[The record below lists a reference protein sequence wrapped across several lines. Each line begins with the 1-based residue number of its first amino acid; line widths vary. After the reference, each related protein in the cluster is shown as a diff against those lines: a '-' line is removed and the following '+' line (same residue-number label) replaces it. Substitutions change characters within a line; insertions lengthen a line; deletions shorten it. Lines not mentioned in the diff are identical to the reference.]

1 MVTAPEGAI
10 RRAAR
15 RRLAVFSFL
24 LLLNCPSLLHADLLL
39 GIPWSSNRQ
48 LRAIAAVAPQVRYA
62 TPGLIFAA
70 ADDDG
75 LRRLRAQGFHPF
87 LIDRPAPGD
96 AYYLTEHLE
105 LPLRAEAVL
114 LHAEGSEWALLRLP
128 LEGFAAALES
138 HDFLWPLPESY
149 SLRGWLETVP
159 RHKPTT
165 LAAAGTVA
173 ELMARVEVE
182 NLERHVRVLA
192 LIDPDRESTGDNL
205 RTRYALRSETLEAA
219 AYIRDRM
226 AEYLGTAGVRIEEFS
241 IPELDHQGVSM
252 RNVVGTLPGSDP
264 EAGHYVVCAHYDA
277 IASRTPGPWD
287 WRSDPAP
294 GADDNAS
301 GVALLLESARV
312 LAGRSFPWSVR
323 FIAFSGEEI
332 GLWGSRAHAVQAAA
346 REDRLIGV
354 LNFDM
359 IGYNHLRRRLEL
371 VTNPA
376 SRWMVQWLVEANER
390 YGIGLK
396 LDVLEDS
403 AARLS
408 DHAPFWARGYDAILA
423 IENYLPTDPDTP
435 GVRNGDY
442 RINTQYHTLADVP
455 DSINYELVRRAT
467 QLVVAGLGQYG
478 VEEGEPNLAVFSGDL
493 RGDSRDNLRL
503 RIANIGLGRL
513 EGSYRVRVSRCAAD
527 SSDCR
532 PIYDEAGGGPLEAGA
547 VEDVSIP
554 WDRFGEMVFL
564 FEVDP
569 EDAIAESNEADNRA
583 LQRLRLVPQSAIKVY
598 PNPYRPGGERFLSF
612 GGLPPGSRLRIMTL
626 GGDLVWSAGAGRSR
640 EPLRW
645 HGQNESGFSVGSGVY
660 VYLIAGPGGEKV
672 KVGKIVVMR
681 QGPVGH

>member
-1 MVTAPEGAI
+1 MTAPEGAGW
-10 RRAAR
+10 RAAPR
-15 RRLAVFSFL
+15 HHAVFSLL
-24 LLLNCPSLLHADLLL
+24 LLLNFPSLLQADLLL
-39 GIPWSSNRQ
+39 GIPWTSPRQ

-62 TPGLIFAA
+62 APGLVFAA
-70 ADDDG
+70 ADAEG
-75 LRRLRAQGFHPF
+75 LRQLRAQGFHPF
-87 LIDRPAPGD
+87 LIDRPGPGD
-96 AYYLTEHLE
+96 RYYLTEHLE
-105 LPLRAEAVL
+105 RPLREGAVL
-114 LHAEGSEWALLRLP
+114 LHEAGPEWALLRLP
-128 LEGFAAALES
+128 RDGFAAALES

-149 SLRGWLETVP
+149 SLRGWLEAVP
-159 RHKPTT
+159 RRKPTIR
-165 LAAAGTVA
+165 AAGGTVA
-173 ELMARVEVE
+173 ELMARVEVA
-182 NLERHVRVLA
+182 NIERHVQVLA
-192 LIDPDRESTGDNL
+192 LIDPEGQSTAGNL
-205 RTRYALRSETLEAA
+205 STRYAFRSETLEAA

-226 AEYLGTAGVRIEEFS
+226 AEYLGTGGVETEEFS
-241 IPELDHQGVSM
+241 IPELPHPGVAM
-252 RNVVGTLPGSDP
+252 HNVVGTLPGTDP
-264 EAGHYVVCAHYDA
+264 EAGYYVVCAHYDA
-277 IASRTPGPWD
+277 IASRTPGSWD

-332 GLWGSRAHAVQAAA
+332 GLWGSRAHARQAAA

-359 IGYNHLRRRLEL
+359 IGYNHLRQRLEL

-376 SRWMVQWLVEANER
+376 SRWMVQWLAEANER

-467 QLVVAGLGQYG
+467 QLVVASLGQYG
-478 VEEGEPNLAVFSGDL
+478 AEEGEPNLAVFSGDL
-493 RGDSRDNLRL
+493 RADSRDNLRL

-513 EGSYRVRVSRCAAD
+513 DGPYRVRVSRCAAD

-532 PIYDEAGGGPLEAGA
+532 PIYDGVGGGPLEAGA
-547 VEDVSIP
+547 VVDVVIP
-554 WDRFGEMVFL
+554 WNRFGEMVFL
-564 FEVDP
+564 SEVDP
-569 EDAIAESNEADNRA
+569 EDAIGESNEGDNRA
-583 LQRLRLVPQSAIKVY
+583 LQLLHLVPQSAIRVY
-598 PNPYRPGGERFLSF
+598 PNPFRPGEDGFLSF
-612 GGLPPGSRLRIMTL
+612 GALPPGSRLSILTL
-626 GGDLVWSAGAGRSR
+626 GGEPVWEARADRGR
-640 EPLRW
+640 EPVRW
-645 HGQNESGFSVGSGVY
+645 HGQNASGFTVGSGVY
-660 VYLIAGPGGEKV
+660 LYLVSGPGEEKV
-672 KVGKIVVMR
+672 AMGKIVLMR
-681 QGPVGH
+681 